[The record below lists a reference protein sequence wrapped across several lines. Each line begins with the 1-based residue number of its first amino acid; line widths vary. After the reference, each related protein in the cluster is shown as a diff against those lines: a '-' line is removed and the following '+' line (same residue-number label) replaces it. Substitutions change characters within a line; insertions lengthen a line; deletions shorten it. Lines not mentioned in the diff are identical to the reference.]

1 MPEKVLVFSRFPKT
15 LMQRIGE
22 KFELLD
28 AGGKP
33 PNEMFPADELAGIR
47 AMITAGGSPLAG
59 QDDGPDAETRR
70 HRLLRHRL

>member
-33 PNEMFPADELAGIR
+33 PNEMFPADELAAGLLPTAMLRCR
-47 AMITAGGSPLAG
+47 AAARSTPSYPV
-59 QDDGPDAETRR
+59 P
-70 HRLLRHRL
+70 